1 MLTVRSVH
9 IRHKLLVP
17 ATALIFTVGAI
28 AGVWAVLGHG
38 TASRQAQ
45 VRISSLTLAL
55 SQLQSAPFNADRHA
69 GGSPPAVRAVIRSDE
84 TEISRGLTSG
94 SQRDAAPGLLGRGRS
109 DLTRIEPVIASVY
122 RLAVQGLSEVDARN
136 PTLVS
141 SLQRELTARSAALA
155 RVLDTI
161 GRADVASAAH
171 SREEAKFGAAGAMLL
186 LLVAFVVFYVRSV
199 AAREEIVRLAREK
212 VAALH
217 ATADE
222 AREAA
227 QANAI
232 ARDEALEASNA
243 KSMFMATMSHE
254 LRTPLA
260 GVIGMTELALDTEL
274 DPDQYEYIQMARSA
288 AEGLLLVIGDIL
300 DYSKIEAGKI
310 ELDKGPFSL
319 RETIRAACAM
329 LVIAAREKGIELAVQ
344 IDSGLPEWLYG
355 DGPRLGQAVTNLVS
369 NAVKFTHHGKVTV
382 TVNATPREGATSV
395 RVEVTDSGIGIE
407 PEILPRLFEPFTQAD
422 SSTAREY
429 GGTGLG
435 LTISTRLIEA
445 MGGEIG
451 ATSEAGIGSTF
462 WFEIVLPAAA
472 TSDPLQPERQGLGA
486 RTGPSPADAATRKQV
501 ILVADDDP
509 VNQII
514 AANMIEKIGFQADLA
529 SNGHEA
535 VAAAERTRYAAILMD
550 CQMPGMDGYEATRQ
564 IRRRENGHA
573 HVPIIA
579 LTAYKLPGDR
589 EKCLAAGMDDYLNKP
604 VQATVLRDTLTRH
617 LTAPPAQRASA
628 A

>member
-288 AEGLLLVIGDIL
+288 AEGLLLVI
-300 DYSKIEAGKI
+300 
-310 ELDKGPFSL
+310 
-319 RETIRAACAM
+319 
-329 LVIAAREKGIELAVQ
+329 AAREKGIELAVQ

-369 NAVKFTHHGKVTV
+369 NAVKFTHRGKVTV